1 MSDSSRVQ
9 AADLARYWVAVDA
22 SDDAAAT
29 AGALAARDRG
39 VPLEEVLT
47 GLVVAAQLRVGE
59 LWADNRW
66 TVAREHA
73 ATAVAESVVRRLAD
87 DLPEPTGGPLYV
99 VACVERE
106 WHALPALVVATIL
119 KGAGHRTLYLGASAS
134 RDELVA
140 RILDSGPRLV
150 LLSASLT
157 SSLPRVRRHI
167 EAVRGTG
174 TPTLVGGSAFDTA
187 GLRAHRLGATA
198 YAANVAEAVAM
209 FEAIPRHVPEAS
221 PLRHAGALEA
231 REISAQGDEV
241 ARDVMT
247 ATDHALGLSGGGEAA
262 VSPDDWRVV
271 LATYV
276 PHVVDS
282 LVGALLTDDPSV
294 IAQTRSWLEDV
305 LTRRGGDPGAF
316 DALQAAL
323 SRRLREYPQALRLLG
338 A

>member
-1 MSDSSRVQ
+1 VSDASRVQ
-9 AADLARYWVAVDA
+9 ITDLERYWAAVDA
-22 SDDAAAT
+22 SDDDAAARR
-29 AGALAARDRG
+29 ALAARDRG

-59 LWADNRW
+59 LWAGNRW

-87 DLPEPTGGPLYV
+87 DLPEPAAGPLYL

-106 WHALPALVVATIL
+106 WHALPALVVSTIL
-119 KGAGHRTLYLGASAS
+119 RAAGHRTLYLGASAS

-140 RILDSGPRLV
+140 RILDTGPRLV

-174 TPTLVGGSAFDTA
+174 TPTLVGGHAFDT
-187 GLRAHRLGATA
+187 GGVRAHRLGATA
-198 YAANVAEAVAM
+198 YALNVAEAAAM
-209 FEAIPRHVPEAS
+209 FEAMPRHVPEAP

-231 REISAQGDEV
+231 REIAAQGDEV
-241 ARDVMT
+241 ARDVMS
-247 ATDHALGLSGGGEAA
+247 ATDRALGLSGGGEAA

-294 IAQTRSWLEDV
+294 LAETRTWLDDV
-305 LTRRGGDPGAF
+305 LTRRGGDPATP
-316 DALQAAL
+316 DTLQRALAA
-323 SRRLREYPQALRLLG
+323 RLREYPKALRMLG